1 MVSEYGSL
9 PFPICHQLLSGQL
22 DQCAR
27 LSFPCSLYWIQSS
40 QLIFLSA
47 KLNTCMC
54 VCVSCSD
61 EFDYIALSNFCLFER
76 LQYQLLLMLDKNL
89 STVRGWT
96 FAKFFL
102 KSKKMSSVG
111 VLIERKSKYFCE
123 KKEKKKNLSVRR
135 KIFKVWRKGE
145 RKKNVSVEFRVFE
158 KKWKKSFGERI
169 KVFWRR
175 EKKLS

>member
-27 LSFPCSLYWIQSS
+27 LSFPCSLYWIQSL
-40 QLIFLSA
+40 QLIFLST
-47 KLNTCMC
+47 KLNTWVC

-61 EFDYIALSNFCLFER
+61 EFDYIALSNFNVFKELR
-76 LQYQLLLMLDKNL
+76 YQLHSIFDKNL

-102 KSKKMSSVG
+102 WRIKKNVKCRCIEEKESKCPKKNFQSVKRG
-111 VLIERKSKYFCE
+111 ENCLSIEFRVFGKKW
-123 KKEKKKNLSVRR
+123 KKEKKR
-135 KIFKVWRKGE
+135 FWGEDVW
-145 RKKNVSVEFRVFE
+145 VEFFAKFVFT
-158 KKWKKSFGERI
+158 G
-169 KVFWRR
+169 
-175 EKKLS
+175 

>member
-27 LSFPCSLYWIQSS
+27 LSFPCSLYWIQSL
-40 QLIFLSA
+40 QLIFLST
-47 KLNTCMC
+47 KLNTCVC

-61 EFDYIALSNFCLFER
+61 EFDYIALSNFGLFKE
-76 LQYQLLLMLDKNL
+76 LYQLHSIFDKNL

-102 KSKKMSSVG
+102 KNQKKCQVSVYRWKKNLS
-111 VLIERKSKYFCE
+111 VLWG
-123 KKEKKKNLSVRR
+123 KKNLSVRR
-135 KIFKVWRKGE
+135 KFSKCEEGKKMFKYRILGV
-145 RKKNVSVEFRVFE
+145 RKKRIEGKVQREDFG
-158 KKWKKSFGERI
+158 WKFC
-169 KVFWRR
+169 
-175 EKKLS
+175 